1 VVLPTTDG
9 TSALGDSHDTDLF
22 HALDPCAPGD
32 VEIAPVRYVGRCTET
47 GRDLSI
53 CPTATAMTEALRLRA
68 YLDERSQVTSGFSSA
83 HLRQPTRGKMFGV
96 MVVSDPAGRPG
107 VLRAFSG
114 EWDSSWVAP
123 AGWVPSPGHL
133 QEYAAARR
141 DTEDHVAE
149 LTQQI
154 EQLKQLPPNKP
165 IRRQIEEIKIERGRW
180 SRELTDK
187 IHAAYRFDNALG
199 EVLPLTDVKT
209 GSRRPPTGMGDCCA
223 PKLLQAAI
231 RLGLA
236 PQGMVEFWWGSPST
250 MFPREEGSYYG
261 SCEQKCYPI
270 LGFLLRGIEAAK
282 VEARQATSTC

>member
-1 VVLPTTDG
+1 VTDG
-9 TSALGDSHDTDLF
+9 TSELGGSDDTELF
-22 HALDPCAPGD
+22 HALGPGAPDD

-53 CPTATAMTEALRLRA
+53 GPTATAMTEALRLRA
-68 YLDERSQVTSGFSSA
+68 YLDERSQATSGFSSA
-83 HLRQPTRGKMFGV
+83 DLWEPTAGKMFGV
-96 MVVSDPAGRPG
+96 MVVSDPAGRLG

-114 EWDSSWVAP
+114 EWDSSWVTP

-141 DTEDHVAE
+141 DTENRVAE
-149 LTQQI
+149 FTRQI
-154 EQLKQLPPNKP
+154 DELKQLPTNKP

-187 IHAAYRFDNALG
+187 IHAAYRFENTLG
-199 EVLPLTDVKT
+199 EVLLLTDVKT
-209 GSRRPPTGMGDCCA
+209 GSQRPPTGMGDCCA

-236 PQGMVEFWWGSPST
+236 PQGMVEFWCGSGST
-250 MFPREEGSYYG
+250 MFPREQGSYYG
-261 SCEQKCYPI
+261 SCERKCYPI
-270 LGFLLRGIEAAK
+270 LGFLLRGIEAAQ
-282 VEARQATSTC
+282 VEAKQVTNT